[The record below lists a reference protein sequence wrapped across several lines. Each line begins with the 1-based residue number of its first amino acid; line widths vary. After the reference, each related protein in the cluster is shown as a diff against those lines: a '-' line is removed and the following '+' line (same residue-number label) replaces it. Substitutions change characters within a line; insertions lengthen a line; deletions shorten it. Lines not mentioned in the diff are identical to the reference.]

1 LPTIDSVIA
10 RAAQRAPQQI
20 AVREWQGRQL
30 TYAEL
35 DAAVSSFAAWARLQG
50 VQAGDAIAI
59 HLPNSVAWLV
69 AQFGSFRAGA
79 VATYVSYR
87 LMPNE
92 ARRQFAMAAARLIVT
107 TPEKA
112 AEFRSDPAFAG
123 TLFVVDGDG
132 DGDGNVHSLHDVITA
147 ALRPQFTT
155 DGMEDSD
162 AIIRFTSGSTGDPKG
177 LIVTHRAW
185 LLRAICMQTEEMRIR
200 PGSTTLLLGQLSH
213 QAGLFVLPTFLQNG
227 SLLVMHKF
235 SLDTVADILRTRQV
249 SCAQVVPTMFTMML
263 NDARAREALA
273 ASGLHKVI
281 YGGSP
286 IRQSVLAE
294 AMAVLP
300 DTEFLQSYGSHEAGS
315 ITVLDGA
322 GHRDPRLRHG
332 AGRPFLA
339 VQLRLRN
346 PNADGVGEIE
356 VNSPWLPNARLTPQG
371 REPITETWS
380 RTGDLGEIVDG
391 HVYLRDRMND
401 VIVSGGFNVYPVEV
415 EKVIGAHP
423 QVLDAAVASA
433 PDDQWGERVIA
444 FVVPRQPGGFSE
456 EAVREYCK
464 GLLAGYKVPKEFHV
478 IPEMPLNVNG
488 KPDRRSLVQPLWASR
503 ERRIN

>member
-1 LPTIDSVIA
+1 MPTIDSVLT
-10 RAAQRAPQQI
+10 RAAQRAPDHI

-30 TYAEL
+30 SYAEL
-35 DAAVSSFAAWARLQG
+35 DAAVSSFAAWARTNG

-59 HLPNSVAWLV
+59 HLPNSIAWPV

-87 LMPNE
+87 LMPAE
-92 ARRQFAMAAARLIVT
+92 ARRQFAIGQVRLIVT

-112 AEFRSDPAFAG
+112 AELRADPALAD
-123 TLFVVDGDG
+123 TLFVVDGPAKNG
-132 DGDGNVHSLHDVITA
+132 THSLGDIIATG
-147 ALRPQFTT
+147 LRPDFHT
-155 DGMEDSD
+155 DGLEDSD

-185 LLRAICMQTEEMRIR
+185 LLRAVCMQTEEMRIR

-227 SLLVMHKF
+227 TLLVMSKF
-235 SLDTVADILRTRQV
+235 SLDTVADILATGEV

-263 NDARAREALA
+263 NHPRARAALA
-273 ASGLHKVI
+273 ASKLHTVI

-286 IRQSVLAE
+286 IRQGVLAE
-294 AMAVLP
+294 AMAVLSE
-300 DTEFLQSYGSHEAGS
+300 TEFLQSYGSHEAGS

-322 GHRDPRLRHG
+322 AHRDPKLRHS

-339 VQLRLRN
+339 VQLRLRE

-356 VNSPWLPNARLTPQG
+356 AQSPWLPNARLTAQG
-371 REPITETWS
+371 REPITEAWS

-401 VIVSGGFNVYPVEV
+401 VIISGGFNVYPVEV

-433 PDDQWGERVIA
+433 PDEQWGERVIA
-444 FVVPRQPGGFSE
+444 FVVPREPGAFN
-456 EAVREYCK
+456 EAAMREHCK
-464 GLLAGYKVPKEFHV
+464 ALLAGYKVPKEFHL

-488 KPDRRSLVQPLWASR
+488 KPDRRSLVQPLWAGL